1 MVSGIEHIISSQ
13 SAPWC
18 GWTMLGLLLCAILS
32 EWMQPGVISQAS
44 ASLAVRN
51 DRLYK
56 DAPVNFMGQLLITIF
71 RIGMVAFALCLCWET
86 QGRFP
91 YRMFWMMSGIVLL
104 VLMAKM
110 LCNVLLDYTFMLSR
124 RFGSP
129 YEHYGNLFTLLAL
142 TMYPMVLILL
152 RFSSVAATRWIM
164 GCLAAVFIL
173 IWSYRIIRTYIAS
186 PIAVLYVLIYICTL
200 EIVPFVGL
208 TFLSAKM
215 ISML

>member
-1 MVSGIEHIISSQ
+1 
-13 SAPWC
+13 
-18 GWTMLGLLLCAILS
+18 
-32 EWMQPGVISQAS
+32 
-44 ASLAVRN
+44 
-51 DRLYK
+51 
-56 DAPVNFMGQLLITIF
+56 
-71 RIGMVAFALCLCWET
+71 
-86 QGRFP
+86 
-91 YRMFWMMSGIVLL
+91 MMSGIVLL

-110 LCNVLLDYTFMLSR
+110 LCYVLLDYTFMLSR
-124 RFGSP
+124 RFGNP

-200 EIVPFVGL
+200 EIVPLVGL
-208 TFLSAKM
+208 TYLSAKM